1 MHIPRKDWLRGL
13 TAHPAAALVELSGR
27 LSAGWT
33 LTYLA
38 LPQAGLG
45 LLKLR
50 DGAFHEPYYLG
61 EFPIAC
67 CRVRVQLP
75 DGATAEGAAQVM
87 ADDPALAQALAVLD
101 AILAARLPG
110 WQEVAALANEG
121 ASKRAEEDR
130 RRRAMLAGTR
140 VDFALLGA
148 TEEDED
154 EY

>member
-1 MHIPRKDWLRGL
+1 MNIPRKDWLRAL
-13 TAHPAAALVELSGR
+13 TAHPAAALDELSGR
-27 LSAGWT
+27 LSSDWA
-33 LTYLA
+33 LSYLA

-75 DGATAEGAAQVM
+75 DGAAAEGAAQVM
-87 ADDPALAQALAVLD
+87 ADAPALAQALAVLD

-110 WQEVAALANEG
+110 WQEVATLIG
-121 ASKRAEEDR
+121 SGVIKRAEEDR
-130 RRRAMLAGTR
+130 LRGGMLAGTR
-140 VDFALLGA
+140 VDFALLGTA
-148 TEEDED
+148 EEDDD
-154 EY
+154 EN

>member
-1 MHIPRKDWLRGL
+1 MNIPRRDWLRAL
-13 TAHPAAALVELSGR
+13 IAHPAAALVELSVR
-27 LSAGWT
+27 LSAGWA
-33 LTYLA
+33 LSYLA

-61 EFPIAC
+61 EIPIAC

-75 DGATAEGAAQVM
+75 DGTTAEGAAQVM
-87 ADDPALAQALAVLD
+87 VDVPALAQALAVLD

-110 WQEVAALANEG
+110 WQEVAAWVG
-121 ASKRAEEDR
+121 DGVSKRAEEDR
-130 RRRAMLAGTR
+130 LRSAMLAGTR